1 MKSSEEA
8 GKRAGGETSA
18 SACER
23 EGRPCG
29 GGRVPGEWP
38 RAAAGKEEERG
49 GEAAKRILRKMG
61 MR

>member
-8 GKRAGGETSA
+8 GGETSA
-18 SACER
+18 C

-38 RAAAGKEEERG
+38 RAAAGKEEERE

>member
-18 SACER
+18 C
-23 EGRPCG
+23 EGRPCGG

-38 RAAAGKEEERG
+38 RAAAAGKEGRG
-49 GEAAKRILRKMG
+49 GETYSEEDGFAIN
-61 MR
+61 